1 MSSVLA
7 ATLVRRM
14 QRRHLN
20 LAFRQ
25 RHYAGKHISNGKC
38 QDAFE
43 LLWLQNSESLELAQ
57 E

>member
-25 RHYAGKHISNGKC
+25 RHCAGKHISNGKC